1 MNFSR
6 CSAHKHIIECIDF
19 QERSDG
25 ECVDVDVSEVMT
37 DGANISHSITLSL
50 MC

>member
-19 QERSDG
+19 QERSDD
-25 ECVDVDVSEVMT
+25 ECVDVSEVTT
-37 DGANISHSITLSL
+37 DGANISHSTTLSL
-50 MC
+50 MG